1 MKDVDEKN
9 IIFLSDENTP
19 YVKEFTLLSD
29 EEISDLVERRLF
41 SNNYFNYTIYSIH
54 KSKGIITLIRDACGH
69 KLETTLS
76 KIEDGLIPEKC
87 TECVCSLAQ
96 N

>member
-29 EEISDLVERRLF
+29 EDVEYVID
-41 SNNYFNYTIYSIH
+41 NYV
-54 KSKGIITLIRDACGH
+54 
-69 KLETTLS
+69 
-76 KIEDGLIPEKC
+76 KIVGEYIK
-87 TECVCSLAQ
+87 
-96 N
+96 